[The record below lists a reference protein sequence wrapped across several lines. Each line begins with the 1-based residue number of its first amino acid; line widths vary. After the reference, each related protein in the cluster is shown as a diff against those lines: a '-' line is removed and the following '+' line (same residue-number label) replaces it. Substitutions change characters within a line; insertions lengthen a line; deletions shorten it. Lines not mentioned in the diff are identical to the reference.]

1 MTQVIHHTHFAIA
14 VTPDEVP
21 DASDTSGRAH
31 NNASRATPLHSQAH
45 PVFVEDVGRNLTE
58 HSLKYHF
65 FGPIVLRCLI
75 RGGRTWYMTGD
86 VDDAGDRVLGRL
98 ARGGVRYQTMTLF
111 STQRFSRV
119 PGHQSG
125 CPTPRGGFWGGLATF
140 SAFLGGF
147 FFFFHVAP
155 VGHFAALSQP
165 RGGSRTAGRG
175 VAPVDASRSS
185 CALSSCQVGLL

>member
-98 ARGGVRYQTMTLF
+98 ARGGVRYQTVTLF

-147 FFFFHVAP
+147 WSKIAYVEKC
-155 VGHFAALSQP
+155 
-165 RGGSRTAGRG
+165 RK
-175 VAPVDASRSS
+175 VDGFRY
-185 CALSSCQVGLL
+185 LKTVPTPPPPL